1 MKWPNHK
8 FIKWCDCDLLIL
20 LWRFNDAALYKIF
33 FMTILPLFYSQL
45 RQMVNLNAKMRS
57 SFVVFTFFKT
67 MVPNVRFWE
76 KKSCFLLKKKIFW
89 WNYSNFCVKI
99 IKKGLKFLLLSAS
112 SKKISASR
120 AVGISASSSAS
131 KLPASSSTN
140 HNYP

>member
-1 MKWPNHK
+1 
-8 FIKWCDCDLLIL
+8 
-20 LWRFNDAALYKIF
+20 
-33 FMTILPLFYSQL
+33 
-45 RQMVNLNAKMRS
+45 MVNLNAKMS
-57 SFVVFTFFKT
+57 LGFIVFTFFKT
-67 MVPNVRFWE
+67 MVPNVRLWE

-131 KLPASSSTN
+131 KLPASSSTSCAVLPALLSTQTIPHQVLPRPRTLFTDLIRFGELQAASEKN
-140 HNYP
+140 NAL